1 MPTTMSQQP
10 AHLAPL
16 MLSSIVRIPIALVAF
31 ESNPTDERCALTMRR
46 LSQLT
51 RLAPRKFGAG
61 EHLYEEPPLCPT
73 AYNTE
78 TQEVVPLR
86 PGREVEDWASLPRR
100 NG

>member
-1 MPTTMSQQP
+1 MPQPLTADAPPVLITTCFRAVRRSCWDGHKAAQACGP
-10 AHLAPL
+10 VRCPVCRHE
-16 MLSSIVRIPIALVAF
+16 IVVSTA
-31 ESNPTDERCALTMRR
+31 
-46 LSQLT
+46 
-51 RLAPRKFGAG
+51 
-61 EHLYEEPPLCPT
+61 PT

>member
-16 MLSSIVRIPIALVAF
+16 MLSSIVRPIALVAF
-31 ESNPTDERCALTMRR
+31 ESKPTDERLCIDDAG

-61 EHLYEEPPLCPT
+61 EHL
-73 AYNTE
+73 
-78 TQEVVPLR
+78 
-86 PGREVEDWASLPRR
+86 
-100 NG
+100 